1 MFKIAI
7 EYALRNIIRTPLRSF
22 FTIFSIAMIIS
33 MYTLLTMI
41 ANSFTDQLTQTMKAG
56 DVDIII
62 QSKFSATPLSSSVSH
77 AVSDKIASVPNVKT
91 LHEIVVGKKRLA
103 DKSIVF
109 VFGIS
114 DFHTTAGKLGL
125 SLVEGRL
132 YRKNRH
138 ELIMA
143 QKLMEVK
150 KLHIGETLLL
160 SEGKP
165 YTISGNYNSWI
176 SFFNSSIMLDIDEA
190 RVLLNRPDKTNMLFL
205 TLQNPAQAN
214 ETLRYINQTYPSVSA
229 VKSSDFSG
237 TLGALKNMFYL
248 SDIIAVIALLVASAI
263 LINTFL
269 MAVHERKKEI
279 GILNAV
285 GWTKGMILSI
295 FTTEALMLSLSGGLI
310 GFFISWGMLAWI
322 RHAYGNISFYLPQS
336 MDLKLFA
343 SSMLMCLLI
352 GVVSAI
358 IPALYATRISVAKAL
373 RDG

>member
-125 SLVEGRL
+125 SLVDGRL
-132 YRKNRH
+132 YRKNAH

-143 QKLMEVK
+143 QKLMEFT
-150 KLHIGETLLL
+150 GETWFMNVIDIVMSLI
-160 SEGKP
+160 
-165 YTISGNYNSWI
+165 ISLG
-176 SFFNSSIMLDIDEA
+176 
-190 RVLLNRPDKTNMLFL
+190 VLLRELVRYFL
-205 TLQNPAQAN
+205 VYM
-214 ETLRYINQTYPSVSA
+214 R
-229 VKSSDFSG
+229 
-237 TLGALKNMFYL
+237 
-248 SDIIAVIALLVASAI
+248 
-263 LINTFL
+263 
-269 MAVHERKKEI
+269 R
-279 GILNAV
+279 
-285 GWTKGMILSI
+285 
-295 FTTEALMLSLSGGLI
+295 
-310 GFFISWGMLAWI
+310 
-322 RHAYGNISFYLPQS
+322 
-336 MDLKLFA
+336 
-343 SSMLMCLLI
+343 
-352 GVVSAI
+352 
-358 IPALYATRISVAKAL
+358 
-373 RDG
+373 